1 MLTELRQNQLLKVQM
16 IHNLF
21 EDHMGFYFKQLSTL
35 LSFYIARCWIE
46 MDSGEGK
53 PLNTSSL
60 AQGPCLT
67 ASK

>member
-1 MLTELRQNQLLKVQM
+1 M

-21 EDHMGFYFKQLSTL
+21 EEHMGFHFKQLPTS
-35 LSFYIARCWIE
+35 LSFCVAKCWIE
-46 MDSGEGK
+46 MDSVEGK